1 VSRREIFGP
10 AALVGG
16 FYAVLLI
23 GLLGF
28 ARHDPRDF
36 IEIGH
41 RYIDRSHAS
50 AAIRVDPTY
59 RNYLPGDGY
68 DGQFYYFIALDPA
81 NAQDYIDA
89 PIYRYERIVYPLLA
103 RLLAA
108 GQASLIPATMIAI
121 NWLAVTGG
129 TLAVAARLRASGASG
144 WWAIVFGLAP
154 GMYLALRRDLAE
166 ALAYALVALGIY
178 LFYRGRARLPW
189 SAIVFALAVLTRET
203 TAVFPVIL
211 AAALVLENPRTPA
224 LHHKGTGRIS
234 QRLAGPTL
242 FLAISILPF
251 LLYRVALTIWL
262 QGRGNI
268 APFEPIPFLG
278 IIRDWPWSHRIW
290 AEALFIVLPALI
302 VAALSGVALWR
313 RQISAMTVAVLVN
326 VLLFV
331 VFLGDASYVELTASA
346 RASVGVVLAA
356 VLALPTLALI
366 GRRRL
371 WLWLA
376 FALWLTPLPPLLFP
390 PLGRALGVS

>member
-1 VSRREIFGP
+1 MSRRAVFYP
-10 AALVGG
+10 AAFVGG

-28 ARHDPRDF
+28 AHHDPRDF

-59 RNYLPGDGY
+59 RHYLPGDGY
-68 DGQFYYFIALDPA
+68 DGQFYYFIALDPV
-81 NAQDYIDA
+81 NAPSYTDA
-89 PIYRYERIVYPLLA
+89 PIYRYERILYPLLA
-103 RLLAA
+103 LLLAA
-108 GQASLIPATMIAI
+108 GQAPLIPATMIAI

-129 TLAVAARLRASGASG
+129 TLAAAGRLRATAASP
-144 WWAIVFGLAP
+144 WWAVVFGLAP
-154 GMYLALRRDLAE
+154 GMYLALRRDLAD

-178 LFYRGRARLPW
+178 LFYRGEGARLPW

-211 AAALVLENPRTPA
+211 ALIPLPRSRLRAGSGLGFLT
-224 LHHKGTGRIS
+224 IS
-234 QRLAGPTL
+234 L
-242 FLAISILPF
+242 LPF

-278 IIRDWPWSHRIW
+278 ILRYWPWSNRIW
-290 AEALFIVLPALI
+290 AEALFIVVPALI
-302 VAALSGVALWR
+302 VAALSIDAIWR
-313 RQISAMTVAVLVN
+313 RQVSAMNVAVPVS

-346 RASVGVVLAA
+346 RASVGIVLAA
-356 VLALPTLALI
+356 VLALPTLALV

-376 FALWLTPLPPLLFP
+376 FALWLAPLPPLIFP
-390 PLGRALGVS
+390 PLGRTLGVS